1 MAAAALVVDL
11 AGDPDRAGVQVNV
24 LRGERGEFGPA
35 EAGEGGQQDQRSIA
49 GRDGV
54 GKGVDLGDGEHG
66 TFGRDLVASALNAA
80 WVAADQPDVYG
91 GVQNGAKQPIRLG
104 NSDRTDAV
112 VEQLLMPA
120 GTVAKWSRATV
131 MVGKY
136 GAMCERSR

>member
-1 MAAAALVVDL
+1 MAGTSGHDVLFALRAIRVPERSCLPSVAL
-11 AGDPDRAGVQVNV
+11 AFLPT
-24 LRGERGEFGPA
+24 
-35 EAGEGGQQDQRSIA
+35 RSA
-49 GRDGV
+49 MAR
-54 GKGVDLGDGEHG
+54 
-66 TFGRDLVASALNAA
+66 
-80 WVAADQPDVYG
+80 
-91 GVQNGAKQPIRLG
+91 NGAKQPIRLG